1 MPLLSRDNSSTRLAI
16 SSSFDVRFCIENLSF
31 PNVQNAY
38 ANALPLRPVL
48 LLIEA
53 MKACN
58 DSQAIRS
65 Y

>member
-1 MPLLSRDNSSTRLAI
+1 MRLAI

-31 PNVQNAY
+31 PNVQNAC
-38 ANALPLRPVL
+38 ANALLLRPVL